1 VDLADFG
8 LDLVAALLYGIVGV
22 VLMTAG
28 YGVLDLLI
36 PGRLGELICRHR
48 RRDVGIVVASGTLA
62 LGAIVTAAIFASEDQ
77 LGTGLAQTAG
87 YGVIGIALLTLAFV
101 VVDRLLPE
109 RLGEMLSDD
118 VEDEPAAYVTGAM
131 LLGVGAII
139 VGAIS

>member
-1 VDLADFG
+1 
-8 LDLVAALLYGIVGV
+8 
-22 VLMTAG
+22 
-28 YGVLDLLI
+28 
-36 PGRLGELICRHR
+36 
-48 RRDVGIVVASGTLA
+48 
-62 LGAIVTAAIFASEDQ
+62 DQ

-87 YGVIGIALLTLAFV
+87 YGVIGILLLSLAFV

-109 RLGEMLSDD
+109 RLGQMLGDD